1 MTARLAPA
9 RAAARPWLRKSSG
22 RCTDPTTPKCCGR
35 RIHSA
40 TAAAP
45 TKGSRRKAMIEIRE
59 GVRAWLPGEWDLRTR
74 NQALAKAAVGFNA
87 PSYRTVGETLVVWD
101 NRPRA
106 AQQADDIEAAMAA
119 TTAKY
124 AAVIASYRRSEE

>member
-1 MTARLAPA
+1 
-9 RAAARPWLRKSSG
+9 
-22 RCTDPTTPKCCGR
+22 
-35 RIHSA
+35 
-40 TAAAP
+40 
-45 TKGSRRKAMIEIRE
+45 MIEIRE

-106 AQQADDIEAAMAA
+106 AQRADDIEAAMAA
-119 TTAKY
+119 TTAAI
-124 AAVIASYRRSEE
+124 AAVTASYRAQFPGWKPPES